1 MVYWHGFIDRVTVIC
16 SHYHLLLKIENEWQK
31 EQWFLLSRNKSDWLL
46 KISWSFYFYF
56 RPHHIRKFNDL
67 IKSSH
72 PVLRTHPHH
81 HFLVDCL
88 YSIFSAR
95 EQFEWIDFHTSSL
108 SSFETWSS
116 LVVNCFA
123 SCIVCMTIKFL
134 FRRLFLA
141 FISYTI
147 IALLN
152 IIISILVIHFD

>member
-1 MVYWHGFIDRVTVIC
+1 MALLTEWPWYVVTIICYWKLKINGKKSSDLYWVGIK
-16 SHYHLLLKIENEWQK
+16 SNSLLKT
-31 EQWFLLSRNKSDWLL
+31 
-46 KISWSFYFYF
+46 SWPFYFYF
-56 RPHHIRKFNDL
+56 RSHHIRKFNDL

-152 IIISILVIHFD
+152 IIILVLDIHA